1 MFVIVIGTHTHGKLK
16 KKEKKSIT
24 KDQHVP
30 KYNLFDCLLKLNDLL
45 SVGE

>member
-1 MFVIVIGTHTHGKLK
+1 MRKQQQEH
-16 KKEKKSIT
+16 

>member
-1 MFVIVIGTHTHGKLK
+1 MPGNRNK
-16 KKEKKSIT
+16 KIRKQQQQNKE
-24 KDQHVP
+24 DQHVP

>member
-1 MFVIVIGTHTHGKLK
+1 MFVIVIGRHMENLE
-16 KKEKKSIT
+16 EKKSIT

-45 SVGE
+45 SIGE